1 MKMKIK
7 DLRNYINGNFEK
19 IRKEIGV
26 VLVDTGFLNYSKLTP
41 ENYNYWWYEVENVNE
56 INNKNY
62 TYCWSDLKRT
72 RKFKIL
78 ELLIDYH
85 DENESLFNLLNNS
98 LNIISALDDG
108 IDIKTKIPCFI
119 KVFNMYYEGKQIK
132 PKQLE
137 LFN

>member
-119 KVFNMYYEGKQIK
+119 EVFNMYYEGKQIK